1 MQREFLVSSFFFFK
15 WQILYVVGLPQIKMS
30 FISDS
35 LKVQFDFFSLC
46 DSLFEKYDMVLCLGL
61 ESTDVL

>member
-1 MQREFLVSSFFFFK
+1 
-15 WQILYVVGLPQIKMS
+15 MS